1 MKRKQFW
8 LALLIGI
15 VAFGMLTVT
24 QVAAGPGG
32 QKTADGGEKKYTIMY
47 VAPKVNDPVWLIVKA
62 GFDAAAKEFGFNGI
76 WTGADDHTV
85 ERTVEALENTVVQR
99 PDAIVCCPFAP
110 SAFTTA
116 LRNAKNAGIV
126 VTTSAV
132 DAANEDLRAAF
143 VGTDNANCGI
153 VQAQEI
159 VKRLPRGATVN
170 LGIIMSNI
178 DSENQVIQWKAAEK
192 YFKDN
197 NIPYRIVDTRADNAD
212 PNTSVEV
219 VKTMLQ
225 ANPQINAI
233 LSCEGGGSPGVGKA
247 IEELGLAGKIVAI
260 TMDAT
265 ELNLDQVKKGNLTGV
280 MAQNLYGG
288 WGYDAARFAYMA
300 LRGEQVPSFTDS
312 GVQLVDRAAAATFN
326 PNSNPSKK

>member
-1 MKRKQFW
+1 MMNRKQFW

-24 QVAAGPGG
+24 SVVAGG
-32 QKTADGGEKKYTIMY
+32 QKAASGEAKKYTIMY

-62 GFDAAAKEFGFNGI
+62 GFDEAAREFGFNGI

-85 ERTVEALENTVVQR
+85 ERTVEALENTVVQK
-99 PDAIVCCPFAP
+99 PDAIVVCPFAP
-110 SAFTTA
+110 SAFNTA
-116 LRNAKNAGIV
+116 LRNAKAAGIV
-126 VTTSAV
+126 VTCSAV
-132 DAANEDLRAAF
+132 DAASEDLRAAF
-143 VGTDNANCGI
+143 VGTDNANAGVI
-153 VQAQEI
+153 QIKEI
-159 VKRLPRGATVN
+159 IKRLPQGAPVN

-192 YFKDN
+192 YMKDN
-197 NIPYRIVDTRADNAD
+197 NINYKIVDTRADNAD

-219 VKTMLQ
+219 VTSMLR
-225 ANPQINAI
+225 ANPEINAI

-247 IEELGLAGKIVAI
+247 IEELNLQGKVIAI

-288 WGYDAARFAYMA
+288 WGYDAARFAYLA
-300 LRGEQVPSFTDS
+300 LKGEKVPSITDS
-312 GVQLVDRAAAATFN
+312 GVQLVDQAAAATFD
-326 PNSNPSKK
+326 PNSNPSKN